1 MRSVI
6 DKYNWE
12 EIKQSSEKDGWKTIK
27 NNNTTIAL
35 NVSYAKEENYIL
47 LTFQNI
53 NQSVEN
59 KLFFS

>member
-27 NNNTTIAL
+27 NNNPTIAL

>member
-1 MRSVI
+1 MRPVI

-12 EIKQSSEKDGWKTIK
+12 EIKQSSEKDGWKTTK
-27 NNNTTIAL
+27 NNNPTIAL

-47 LTFQNI
+47 LKFQNI

>member
-1 MRSVI
+1 MRPVI

-12 EIKQSSEKDGWKTIK
+12 EIKQLSEKDGWKTTK
-27 NNNTTIAL
+27 NNNPTIAL